1 MYKQFQEGNTFRGK
15 AGLCGQPSPTPQNPT
30 TPCRHTGLAWLQL
43 PAGQCP
49 AGLTHLQSHAGQ
61 LWLWS
66 SNLQLLPRAEGSSD
80 RPNPNRSARVGCGP
94 RSGAAWFI
102 VLPMYRARR
111 WQCRFG
117 SAGTWHKRVPKMSQN
132 RLFPRSCVKS
142 CPPRGEGSLISR
154 ISAKNQACVHG
165 SCIGPCSPGV
175 FESVN
180 ITTCLL
186 LPGLD
191 HSGYAPISA

>member
-1 MYKQFQEGNTFRGK
+1 MVRLWTT
-15 AGLCGQPSPTPQNPT
+15 PPQNPT
-30 TPCRHTGLAWLQL
+30 TPCRHTGFAWLQL
-43 PAGQCP
+43 PAGQSP
-49 AGLTHLQSHAGQ
+49 AGPTHLQSHVGQ
-61 LWLWS
+61 LQLWS
-66 SNLQLLPRAEGSSD
+66 SNLQLLPQPEGSSD
-80 RPNPNRSARVGCGP
+80 RQNPNRSAGAWGP
-94 RSGAAWFI
+94 APEPPGSSFYLCTEHGAGNADLDQLAQKGTKNEPESALPSQVCEVLHPLWRGLPPGAGSG
-102 VLPMYRARR
+102 R
-111 WQCRFG
+111 
-117 SAGTWHKRVPKMSQN
+117 
-132 RLFPRSCVKS
+132 
-142 CPPRGEGSLISR
+142 ISR

>member
-1 MYKQFQEGNTFRGK
+1 M
-15 AGLCGQPSPTPQNPT
+15 
-30 TPCRHTGLAWLQL
+30 AWLQL
-43 PAGQCP
+43 PAGQRP

-80 RPNPNRSARVGCGP
+80 RPNPNRSAGVGCGP

-132 RLFPRSCVKS
+132 QLFPRSCVKS